1 MEKTNKIAELRAKIP
16 WDTELYLRQGAKVH
30 LCGIEVIHDFVW
42 TDVFRN
48 KRTQFRNGQRLAKLI
63 KEDCPKE
70 KTPVLLLTRKQDIG
84 ECLKVVDNYYITIVN
99 IDRYLRDAFGDVAT
113 TYFTREKHI
122 NIISAAN
129 IDIDWERLPKENIQ
143 IILSR
148 RMDPELVRSWLEAD
162 PAKIEM
168 LIKVLKEMK
177 VDTPQLISRCEAEI
191 TPALLLQLGDTIW
204 PALQQAGAELP
215 EAMAHRRL
223 WLLRRSQVGEFKN
236 HLEQGDWSESQW
248 QRFLE
253 KNTWIFGYGL
263 SYQFLHTIKER
274 PSLGGEDMTG
284 LGSQKSDY
292 LLATMAQTRFT
303 VLVEIKRPDADL
315 VTGTPYRNRAYHL
328 GFDLIGGVAQLQQ
341 QCWRWAIE
349 GSQTVE
355 NRDLLENQ
363 GIFTHE
369 PKGILVI
376 GNTASI
382 RDDRNKR
389 RTFESF
395 RRNLH
400 TPDIITFDE
409 LLCRAEK
416 IVQVYAEDANGGTS
430 TAQESV
436 ANIMEVAESE
446 NLK

>member
-1 MEKTNKIAELRAKIP
+1 MEKTSKIAELQAKIP
-16 WDTELYLRQGAKVH
+16 WGIELYLRQGANVH

-42 TDVFRN
+42 TDVFQN
-48 KRTQFRNGQRLAKLI
+48 KRTQFRNGQQLAKLI

-70 KTPVLLLTRKQDIG
+70 KTPILLLTRKQDIG

-99 IDRYLRDAFGDVAT
+99 IDRYLKNAFGDVAT
-113 TYFTREKHI
+113 THFAREKHI

-129 IDIDWERLPKENIQ
+129 IDIDWEHLSKEDIQ
-143 IILSR
+143 IILNR
-148 RMDPELVRSWLEAD
+148 RMDPELVRSWLSDD

-168 LIKVLKEMK
+168 LLKVLKELR
-177 VDTPQLISRCEAEI
+177 VDTSQLISGREVEI
-191 TPALLLQLGDTIW
+191 TPALLLQLGDTLW

-215 EAMAHRRL
+215 EAMAHHRL
-223 WLLRRSQVGEFKN
+223 WLLRRTQVEEFRN
-236 HLEQGDWSESQW
+236 HLEQSDWTEPQW

-274 PSLGGEDMTG
+274 PSLGGEDITG
-284 LGSQKSDY
+284 SGSQEGDY
-292 LLATMAQTRFT
+292 LLATVAKTRFT
-303 VLVEIKRPDADL
+303 VLVEIKRPDADI
-315 VTGTPYRNRAYHL
+315 VTDTSYRNRAYHL
-328 GFDLIGGVAQLQQ
+328 GPDLVGGVAQLQQ
-341 QCWRWAIE
+341 QCWRWAMV
-349 GSQTVE
+349 GSQTDE
-355 NRDLLENQ
+355 NRDLLEKE

-369 PKGILVI
+369 PKGILVM

-382 RDDRNKR
+382 RDNRDKR

-416 IVQVYAEDANGGTS
+416 IVQTYAEDANEDNP
-430 TAQESV
+430 AVQENV
-436 ANIMEVAESE
+436 GNIMEIANPKV
-446 NLK
+446 